1 MQEKTVQVKIE
12 GKEKTYREGTRY
24 LEAAQE
30 FQKNKDSRIVLASV
44 NGKLKELDRKMKDGD
59 EIQFLTMKD
68 KNGFMTYRRSMILLL
83 LKAIYNVGGFELVD
97 RVGIHYSVGSGFY
110 VTMEG
115 QNKAEP
121 AFLEQVEQVMREIAE
136 KKLPITKSSVSTDDA
151 IELFRKLGMEDK
163 EKLFHFRIASRVNI
177 YDLAGFKDYFY
188 GYMVPDTSYLKY
200 FALIPYDEGFVLQL
214 PKRAEPDLVP
224 EFRADAKL
232 FQVQKESLQWGEMM
246 NIRTVGDLNERI
258 VSEGV
263 HDLMLVQ
270 EALQEKKISEIASMI
285 AKQPEKKL
293 IMIAGPS
300 SSGKTTFS
308 HRLST
313 QLAANG
319 MKPHPIPM
327 DNYFVERED
336 TPRDEDGNPDFECLE
351 AIDIELFNRNM
362 TDLLAG
368 KAVEMPVF
376 NFKTGKKEYKGNI
389 LQLGPDDVL
398 VIEGIHGL
406 DDRLSYTLPK
416 ESKFKIY
423 ISALTQLNIDEHNRI
438 PTTDGRLLR
447 RIVRDART
455 RGTLAKD
462 TIAMWPSVRRGEEA
476 HIFPYQEEADV
487 MFNSALIYEL
497 AVLKVY
503 AQPLLLGIK
512 REEPEYQ
519 EAKRLL
525 KFLDYFVS
533 IPSENIPLNSLLREF
548 VGGSCYQV

>member
-1 MQEKTVQVKIE
+1 MQENMLQVKIN

-24 LEAAQE
+24 LDIALE
-30 FQKNKDSRIVLASV
+30 FQKEEDSKIVLASV
-44 NGKLKELDRKMKDGD
+44 NGKLKELKKKVKDGD
-59 EIQFLTMKD
+59 HVTFLTLKD
-68 KNGFMTYRRSMILLL
+68 KNGFMTYRRSMILLM
-83 LKAIYNVGGFELVD
+83 LKAIYTVGGFDLVD
-97 RVGIHYSVGSGFY
+97 RVGIHYSVGDGFY
-110 VTMEG
+110 VTIAGMNHIESS
-115 QNKAEP
+115 
-121 AFLEQVEQVMREIAE
+121 FLSQVEKEMREMVE
-136 KKLPITKSSVSTDDA
+136 KKLPITKTSVSTDDA
-151 IELFRKLGMEDK
+151 IDLFHRLGMQDK
-163 EKLFHFRIASRVNI
+163 EKLFHYRIASRVNI

-188 GYMVPDTSYLKY
+188 GYMVPDTSYLDL
-200 FALIPYDEGFVLQL
+200 FALIPYDEGFVLQM
-214 PKRAEPDLVP
+214 PKRADRNKVAELRVD
-224 EFRADAKL
+224 EKL
-232 FQVQKESLQWGEMM
+232 FQVQKESLKWGEMM

-258 VSEGV
+258 VADGV
-263 HDLMLVQ
+263 HELMLVQ
-270 EALQEKKISEIASMI
+270 EALQEKKISEIASTI
-285 AKQPEKKL
+285 ASHPEKKL

-313 QLAANG
+313 QLTANG

-336 TPRDEDGNPDFECLE
+336 TPRDEDGNMDFECLE
-351 AIDIELFNRNM
+351 ALDIELFNRNM

-368 KAVEMPVF
+368 KAVDMPVF

-389 LQLGPDDVL
+389 LQLGADDVL

-455 RGTLAKD
+455 RGTSAKD

-533 IPSENIPLNSLLREF
+533 IPSESIPLNSLLREF

>member
-1 MQEKTVQVKIE
+1 MQEKMLQVKID
-12 GKEKTYREGTRY
+12 GKEMTYREGTRY
-24 LEAAQE
+24 LDAAKE
-30 FQKNKDSRIVLASV
+30 FQKDADSKIVLASV
-44 NGKLKELDRKMKDGD
+44 NGKLKELTKKIKEQDQ
-59 EIQFLTMKD
+59 ITFLTIKG

-83 LKAIYNVGGFELVD
+83 LKAIYTVGGFELVD
-97 RVGIHYSVGSGFY
+97 RVGIHYSVGNGFY
-110 VTMEG
+110 ITITG
-115 QNKAEP
+115 QHEVSP
-121 AFLEQVEQVMREIAE
+121 SFLDQVEKSMHEMVE
-136 KKLPITKSSVSTDDA
+136 KKLPITKTSISTDDA
-151 IELFRKLGMEDK
+151 IELFRRLGMEDK
-163 EKLFHFRIASRVNI
+163 EKLFHYRIASKVNI

-188 GYMVPDTSYLKY
+188 GYMVPDTSYLEH
-200 FALIPYDEGFVLQL
+200 FTLIPYDEGFVLQM
-214 PKRAEPDLVP
+214 PKQNEPEEVP
-224 EFRADAKL
+224 EFHADAKL
-232 FQVQKESLQWGEMM
+232 FQVQKESLKWGEMM

-258 VSEGV
+258 VSEDV

-285 AKQPEKKL
+285 AAQPEKKL

-336 TPRDEDGNPDFECLE
+336 TPKDEDGNPDYECLE

-368 KAVEMPVF
+368 KEVDMPIF

-389 LQLGPDDVL
+389 LKLGSDDVL

-416 ESKFKIY
+416 ENKFKIY

-512 REEPEYQ
+512 RGEPEYQ

>member
-1 MQEKTVQVKIE
+1 MQEKMLQVKID

-24 LEAAQE
+24 LDAAQE
-30 FQKNKDSRIVLASV
+30 FQKYADSRIVLASV
-44 NGKLKELDRKMKDGD
+44 NGRLKELTKKMKDGE
-59 EIQFLTMKD
+59 EICLLTLKD
-68 KNGFMTYRRSMILLL
+68 KNGFMTYRRSMILLM
-83 LKAIYNVGGFELVD
+83 LKAVYTVGGFELVD
-97 RVGIHYSVGSGFY
+97 RVGVHYSVGSGFY
-110 VTMEG
+110 VTISGE
-115 QNKAEP
+115 KKTELT
-121 AFLEQVEQVMREIAE
+121 FLKQVEQTMREMVE
-136 KKLPITKSSVSTDDA
+136 KKMPITKTSISTDEA
-151 IELFRKLGMEDK
+151 IELFRRLGMEDK
-163 EKLFHFRIASRVNI
+163 EKLFHYRIASKVNI

-188 GYMVPDTSYLKY
+188 GYMVPDTSYLDQ
-200 FALIPYDEGFVLQL
+200 FTLIPFDEGFVLQM
-214 PKRAEPDLVP
+214 PKRSEPDKVP

-232 FQVQKESLQWGEMM
+232 FQVQKESLKWGEMM
-246 NIRTVGDLNERI
+246 KIRTVGDLNDRI
-258 VSEGV
+258 VSESV

-285 AKQPEKKL
+285 TAQPEKKL

-336 TPRDEDGNPDFECLE
+336 TPRDEDGNPDYECLE

-368 KAVEMPVF
+368 KAVDMPIF
-376 NFKTGKKEYKGNI
+376 NFKTGKKEYKGNV

-406 DDRLSYTLPK
+406 DDRLSHSLPK

-455 RGTLAKD
+455 RGTLARD

-503 AQPLLLGIK
+503 AQPLLLGIR

>member
-1 MQEKTVQVKIE
+1 MQVKMLQVKID
-12 GKEKTYREGTRY
+12 GKEMTYREGTRY
-24 LEAAQE
+24 LDAAKE
-30 FQKNKDSRIVLASV
+30 FQKEADSKIVLTSV
-44 NGKLKELDRKMKDGD
+44 NGKLKELTKKIKDQD
-59 EIQFLTMKD
+59 QITFLTIKD
-68 KNGFMTYRRSMILLL
+68 KNGFMTYRRSMILLM
-83 LKAIYNVGGFELVD
+83 LKAIYTVGGFELVD
-97 RVGIHYSVGSGFY
+97 RAGIHYSVGNGFY
-110 VTMEG
+110 VTITG
-115 QNKAEP
+115 QKKVEKS
-121 AFLEQVEQVMREIAE
+121 FLDQVEKVMHEMVE
-136 KKLPITKSSVSTDDA
+136 KKLPIIKTSISTDDA
-151 IELFRKLGMEDK
+151 IDLFHRLGMEDK
-163 EKLFHFRIASRVNI
+163 EKLFHYRIASKVNI

-188 GYMVPDTSYLKY
+188 GYMVPDTSYLEH
-200 FALIPYDEGFVLQL
+200 FTLIPYDEGFVLQM
-214 PKRAEPDLVP
+214 PKQNEPEEVP
-224 EFRADAKL
+224 EFHADAKL
-232 FQVQKESLQWGEMM
+232 FQVQKESLKWGEMM

-258 VSEGV
+258 VSEDV

-285 AKQPEKKL
+285 AAQPEKKL

-336 TPRDEDGNPDFECLE
+336 TPKDEDGNPDYECLE

-368 KAVEMPVF
+368 KEVDMPVF

-416 ESKFKIY
+416 ENKFKIY

-512 REEPEYQ
+512 RGEPEYQ

>member
-1 MQEKTVQVKIE
+1 MQENILQVKIN

-24 LEAAQE
+24 LDIALE
-30 FQKNKDSRIVLASV
+30 FQKEEDSKIVLASV
-44 NGKLKELDRKMKDGD
+44 NGKLKELKKKVKEGD
-59 EIQFLTMKD
+59 HVTFLTLKD
-68 KNGFMTYRRSMILLL
+68 KNGFMTYRRSMILLM
-83 LKAIYNVGGFELVD
+83 LKAIYTVGGFDLVD
-97 RVGIHYSVGSGFY
+97 RVGIHYSVGDGFY
-110 VTMEG
+110 VTIAGMDHIESS
-115 QNKAEP
+115 
-121 AFLEQVEQVMREIAE
+121 FLSQVEKEMREMVD
-136 KKLPITKSSVSTDDA
+136 KKLPITKTSVSTDDA
-151 IELFRKLGMEDK
+151 IDLFHRLGMQDK
-163 EKLFHFRIASRVNI
+163 EKLFHYRIASRVNI

-188 GYMVPDTSYLKY
+188 GYMVPDTSYLDL
-200 FALIPYDEGFVLQL
+200 FALIPYDEGFVLQM
-214 PKRAEPDLVP
+214 PKRADRNNVAELRVD
-224 EFRADAKL
+224 EKL
-232 FQVQKESLQWGEMM
+232 FQVQKESLKWGEMM

-258 VSEGV
+258 VADGV
-263 HDLMLVQ
+263 HELMLVQ

-285 AKQPEKKL
+285 ASHPEKKL

-313 QLAANG
+313 QLTANG

-327 DNYFVERED
+327 DNYFVEREE
-336 TPRDEDGNPDFECLE
+336 TPRDEDGNMDFECLE
-351 AIDIELFNRNM
+351 ALDIELFNRNM

-368 KAVEMPVF
+368 KAVDMPVF

-389 LQLGPDDVL
+389 LQLGADDVL

-416 ESKFKIY
+416 KSKFKIY

-455 RGTLAKD
+455 RGTSAKE

>member
-83 LKAIYNVGGFELVD
+83 LKAIYNVGGFEMVD